1 MMRFD
6 DDENKAWDVEY
17 IVQSLP
23 YLETTSTTKNNF
35 KHNKSPEYKLRFF
48 HLTSAISPNLAID
61 ANKVQSA
68 HKTCVMA
75 YISPTI
81 VYMLP

>member
-23 YLETTSTTKNNF
+23 YLETTSEAKKQF
-35 KHNKSPEYKLRFF
+35 
-48 HLTSAISPNLAID
+48 
-61 ANKVQSA
+61 
-68 HKTCVMA
+68 
-75 YISPTI
+75 
-81 VYMLP
+81 

>member
-23 YLETTSTTKNNF
+23 YLETTSEAKNNF

-48 HLTSAISPNLAID
+48 HLTSANHLPLLLMQTKC
-61 ANKVQSA
+61 KV
-68 HKTCVMA
+68 HTKRV
-75 YISPTI
+75 
-81 VYMLP
+81 